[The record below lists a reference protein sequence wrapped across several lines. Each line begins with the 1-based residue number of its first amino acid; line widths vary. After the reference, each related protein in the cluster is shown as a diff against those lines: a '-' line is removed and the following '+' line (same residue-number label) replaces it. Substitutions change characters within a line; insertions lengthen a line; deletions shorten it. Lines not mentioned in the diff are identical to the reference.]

1 MSDESSV
8 GDRITPPS
16 SPAVAATALKMG
28 HRVQFAESRRWWR
41 VRATSGDGRFAI
53 LTSPFNLR
61 RVPYYTILDTERGVR
76 GPDDRI
82 FCSGYEDDGDI
93 ADRMRELIAGDIHV
107 SRRPSK
113 CLETR
118 VVAVLPPTDR
128 HTPGPIP
135 PPDTYEP
142 VFETGHDTTGVS
154 RS

>member
-1 MSDESSV
+1 MSNESSV
-8 GDRITPPS
+8 GDRIAPCS
-16 SPAVAATALKMG
+16 SLSVAATALEMG

-82 FCSGYEDDGDI
+82 FCSGYEDDSDI
-93 ADRMRELIAGDIHV
+93 ADRMRELIAGDIQV

-113 CLETR
+113 CVETR
-118 VVAVLPPTDR
+118 IVAILPPTDR
-128 HTPGPIP
+128 HTPGA
-135 PPDTYEP
+135 DSA
-142 VFETGHDTTGVS
+142 G
-154 RS
+154 

>member
-1 MSDESSV
+1 MSNESGV
-8 GDRITPPS
+8 GDRIAPCS
-16 SPAVAATALKMG
+16 SLSVAATALEMG

-93 ADRMRELIAGDIHV
+93 ADRMRELIAGDIEV
-107 SRRPSK
+107 SRRRS
-113 CLETR
+113 
-118 VVAVLPPTDR
+118 VQSHIVAVLPPTDR
-128 HTPGPIP
+128 HTPRDRFRPLTRTNGPRNA
-135 PPDTYEP
+135 T
-142 VFETGHDTTGVS
+142 
-154 RS
+154 

>member
-1 MSDESSV
+1 MSNESSV
-8 GDRITPPS
+8 GDRIAPPS

-28 HRVQFAESRRWWR
+28 HRVQFAESQRWWR

-53 LTSPFNLR
+53 LTSPFNLG

-107 SRRPSK
+107 SRRRAVES
-113 CLETR
+113 R
-118 VVAVLPPTDR
+118 IVAVLSADR
-128 HTPGPIP
+128 HTPGPIS